1 MFAVPGWSVPAD
13 QLLSAQPNAA
23 SPVSPTADP
32 SPLDSRSKPRK
43 RRRDE
48 PDQVLSDPRITSER
62 LHKLWKKEFGASTEL
77 RQPPSEVK
85 KKKKKKENKKNKKK
99 EEREKQDLQ
108 TAATKNHDNS
118 EVLKTADRTGSN
130 VHENAASIPKEGVE
144 RHKELRPG
152 RKRKKEQAETS
163 FSGPKPGKA
172 VDELDA
178 NKRTPFVEDSEHE
191 KFNGHSKATQH
202 DKKAQRAT
210 QKVTEMPFPAEAKFT
225 PLQAKMRD
233 KLTSARFRHLNETLY
248 TSPSSASLELFTASP
263 DLFAEYHAGFARQVK
278 DSWPQNPVDG
288 YIHDIKIRANAESRS
303 QKEDLAVELMPL
315 PRRKTGSCT
324 VVDLGCG
331 DAPLARAL
339 QSSSRALR
347 LKFHNF
353 DLHTPNSLVTKADIA
368 DLPLR
373 DGEADIAVFCL
384 SLMGTNWISFI
395 EEAWRVLRGDG
406 KGELWIAEVKSRF
419 GRATGLKV
427 VENSIG
433 KKQKPKARP
442 EKRSSLAEDETEA
455 FMEDEDTAARDE
467 TDISAFRDVIQR
479 RGFALRT
486 ESLNKENKMF
496 VTMIFNKTGIP
507 AAGKHQG
514 LKWNGHEYEVP
525 SGMANGRKRFIDQS
539 KEDDR
544 NISAEDE
551 AKVLKPCVYKKR

>member
-13 QLLSAQPNAA
+13 QLLPAQPNAA
-23 SPVSPTADP
+23 PPISPTADP
-32 SPLDSRSKPRK
+32 SPSESRSKPKK

-48 PDQVLSDPRITSER
+48 PGQVLSDSRVTSES
-62 LHKLWKKEFGASTEL
+62 LHRLWKKEFGASSEL
-77 RQPPSEVK
+77 KQPLSEA
-85 KKKKKKENKKNKKK
+85 KKEKKKNKKK
-99 EEREKQDLQ
+99 KDKEKQELQ
-108 TAATKNHDNS
+108 IATTTNSEDPTVLEAGDGIGSNIHDN
-118 EVLKTADRTGSN
+118 D
-130 VHENAASIPKEGVE
+130 ASTPKEGME
-144 RHKELRPG
+144 RHKER
-152 RKRKKEQAETS
+152 RSRKKRKKDQGEFPS
-163 FSGPKPGKA
+163 SGPSVSKA
-172 VDELDA
+172 AEELDA
-178 NKRTPFVEDSEHE
+178 STRAPLLQHPEYE
-191 KFNGHSKATQH
+191 KINGHSESTEH
-202 DKKAQRAT
+202 DKKAQKAL
-210 QKVTEMPFPAEAKFT
+210 QELVKLPSPPAAKLT

-248 TSPSSASLELFTASP
+248 TSPSSASLELFAASP
-263 DLFAEYHAGFARQVK
+263 DLFAEYHAGFSQQVK

-288 YIHDIKIRANAESRS
+288 YIRDIKVRANAESRS
-303 QKEDLAVELMPL
+303 QKEDSAIEVLPL

-324 VVDLGCG
+324 IADLGCG
-331 DAPLARAL
+331 DAPLARAF
-339 QSSSRALR
+339 QSSSRALK

-384 SLMGTNWISFI
+384 SLMGTNWTSFI

-427 VENSIG
+427 VENSVG
-433 KKQKPKARP
+433 KKRKPQKLKAKQ
-442 EKRSSLAEDETEA
+442 ENRSSLADDEVEG
-455 FMEDEDTAARDE
+455 FMEDEDSATRDE
-467 TDISAFRDVIQR
+467 TDISAFRDVVQR
-479 RGFALRT
+479 RGFALRP

-496 VTMIFNKTGIP
+496 VSMIFNKTGIP

-514 LKWNGHEYEVP
+514 LKWNGHEYEMP
-525 SGMANGRKRFIDQS
+525 SGMANGRKKFIDQG

-544 NISAEDE
+544 NVSTEDE